1 MFWLGKKFED
11 IKGVIIFCKSKDRQ
25 HNCQKKIGQTTIYK
39 ILHRKQKI
47 EKHEPDKG
55 RGELRCSG
63 RVSKPCST
71 SDTRRVTLVTNS
83 VISHEWG
90 NFDCSSLYWI
100 PIFTYITIKT
110 ALFKLVPPYLY
121 RSWISLF
128 TFINWLIRRRS
139 LVSGVWVMVFNTTL
153 FSTKY
158 FSYIVTAS
166 FIDGGRK
173 PAICSKSLANFI
185 IYCCIEFHYIILYCW
200 LHKILGKIPFTK
212 SRHWYKT

>member
-1 MFWLGKKFED
+1 
-11 IKGVIIFCKSKDRQ
+11 
-25 HNCQKKIGQTTIYK
+25 
-39 ILHRKQKI
+39 
-47 EKHEPDKG
+47 
-55 RGELRCSG
+55 
-63 RVSKPCST
+63 
-71 SDTRRVTLVTNS
+71 
-83 VISHEWG
+83 
-90 NFDCSSLYWI
+90 
-100 PIFTYITIKT
+100 
-110 ALFKLVPPYLY
+110 
-121 RSWISLF
+121 
-128 TFINWLIRRRS
+128 LIRRRS
-139 LVSGVWVMVFNTTL
+139 LISGVWVMVFNTTL

>member
-11 IKGVIIFCKSKDRQ
+11 IKGSSFSVNRRTDNTIAKRKKD
-25 HNCQKKIGQTTIYK
+25 
-39 ILHRKQKI
+39 KQRSTKYYT
-47 EKHEPDKG
+47 ENKRSRNTNPTKA
-55 RGELRCSG
+55 RGELRK
-63 RVSKPCST
+63 VSSPCST

-139 LVSGVWVMVFNTTL
+139 LISGVWVMVFNTTL

-166 FIDGGRK
+166 FIGGGRK
-173 PAICSKSLANFI
+173 PAICSKSLTNFF